1 MFERFTAK
9 ARRTIVDAQEEAR
22 HLRHNYIGTEH
33 ILLGLL
39 HEGQGVGPRVL
50 AQFEMTLEGAREAV
64 TEIVGEGKQPAPGGH
79 IPFTPRAK
87 KVLELSLREA
97 LTLHHNY
104 IGTEHILLGLI
115 READGVA
122 AQVIKRHADLLQV
135 RTAVLDLVEEGDPA
149 AHTTRPRS
157 WLRRVVAR
165 PLGEG
170 ERPGQAEEALLN
182 ATPAADATLTTA
194 AQLAGGEAVGSHH
207 LLLAALTDINS
218 AAARVLTSL
227 GVDLNRAKE
236 ALHRADVAGTSDEQ
250 PEDAGRRQ
258 MNLTVTDETLTIV
271 VVDETLVKSANAALR
286 ALGGAPGDTIRG
298 ADLSGAP
305 ASNLGKAWTALHNA
319 LSAIATR
326 AEAEAKAAQ
335 AEAKAAQAEA
345 EAKARA
351 EATAQAEGR
360 TQAEATPPA
369 EEAGDAESGP
379 PEASAS

>member
-9 ARRTIVDAQEEAR
+9 ARRTIVNAQEEAR
-22 HLRHNYIGTEH
+22 HLQHNYIGTEH

-39 HEGQGVGPRVL
+39 HEGQGIGPRVL
-50 AQFEMTLEGAREAV
+50 SQFGMTLEGAREAV
-64 TEIVGEGKQPAPGGH
+64 TELVGAGKQAAPSGH

-122 AQVIKRHADLLQV
+122 AQVMRQHTDLLQV
-135 RTAVLDLVEEGDPA
+135 RTAVLDLVEEVEPA
-149 AHTTRPRS
+149 QAARPRS

-165 PLGEG
+165 PFSEG
-170 ERPGQAEEALLN
+170 TPAGQPEDAQLN

-207 LLLAALTDINS
+207 LLLAALTDANS
-218 AAARVLTSL
+218 AAAKVLASL
-227 GVDLNRAKE
+227 GVDLNRAKD

-271 VVDETLVKSANAALR
+271 AVDETLVKSANAALA
-286 ALGGAPGDTIRG
+286 ALGGAPGGTIQG
-298 ADLSGAP
+298 AGLSGLP
-305 ASNLGKAWTALHNA
+305 AANLAKAWTALHNA

-326 AEAEAKAAQ
+326 AEATSQHGPQTDDAKAHDEDSGA
-335 AEAKAAQAEA
+335 AES
-345 EAKARA
+345 
-351 EATAQAEGR
+351 
-360 TQAEATPPA
+360 P
-369 EEAGDAESGP
+369 GDAESGP
-379 PEASAS
+379 AAASAS